1 MAGPLDGVKILDVTT
16 VGYGPYACQILGD
29 YGAEVVKIES
39 REGDITRGIMPFK
52 NQGMGHFFLMAN
64 RNKRSV
70 VLDLKADKGR
80 EAFLKLVEGMDAVIC
95 SIRPAAMDRL
105 GLGYEDC
112 RKVNPNIVYVALV
125 GFGQDG
131 PYAARPAYDD
141 IIQGVSGM
149 AAMQGGRSGPPTFV
163 NASVCDKICSQ
174 VAAHSTLA
182 ALFSRQKTGK
192 GQLVEVP
199 MFESMVGFNL
209 VEHNSGKAFEPPL
222 GSAGYERSMVPY
234 RRPYATLDGYVC
246 ALPYNTKQW
255 RSFFTIMG
263 HEEMLDDPRVVDPK
277 VRSEKIGE
285 LYEMV
290 SDCVASWKTADVLA
304 ALKQGDIP
312 HGEATSLD
320 DLSNDEH
327 MKAVGFFRTM
337 EHPSEGKINLT
348 APPMKFSETPAEIR
362 TLPALL
368 GEHSVEVLREAGYTE
383 SEIAEMLADGVIVD
397 GSLDEAGRA
406 EVAAS

>member
-1 MAGPLDGVKILDVTT
+1 MAGPLDGVRTLDVTT

-29 YGAEVVKIES
+29 YGADVVKVES
-39 REGDITRGIMPFK
+39 REGDITRGITPFR
-52 NQGMGHFFLMAN
+52 NPGMGHFFLMAN
-64 RNKRSV
+64 RNKRSI

-80 EAFLKLVEGMDAVIC
+80 AAFLKLVEQMDVVIC

-131 PYAARPAYDD
+131 PYAERPAYDD

-174 VAAHSTLA
+174 VAAHATLA
-182 ALFSRQKTGK
+182 ALFSRQKTGE

-209 VEHNSGKAFEPPL
+209 VEHNSGRAFEPSL
-222 GSAGYERSMVPY
+222 GPAGYERSMVPY

-255 RSFFTIMG
+255 RSFFKIMG
-263 HEEMLDDPRVVDPK
+263 RADMLDDPRVVDPK
-277 VRSEKIGE
+277 TRSEKIGE

-290 SDCVASWKTADVLA
+290 SDCLATWKTADVLA
-304 ALKQGDIP
+304 ALKEGDIP

-320 DLSNDEH
+320 DLAADEH
-327 MKAVGFFRTM
+327 MRAVGFFRTM
-337 EHPSEGKINLT
+337 DHPTEGKINLT

-368 GEHSVEVLREAGYTE
+368 GEHSVDVLRDAGYSE
-383 SEIAEMLADGVIVD
+383 AEIAELLADGVIVD
-397 GSLDEAGRA
+397 GRGDADRP